1 MTIDELSDT
10 ERALNRLKKTARL
23 LGLGFRIVLAAYC
36 VIWIALSILF
46 FLVAFFPD
54 VVPGSG
60 PGGLQPF
67 ILCVLF
73 GLLIAGLLRIAVL
86 IFDDVAK
93 GESPF
98 SMRQVKRIRLAAL
111 LFLVYV
117 VLEMVFPSGQSSLV
131 QQGDFQVNYWVA
143 DRSENASIQINF
155 GMLGAAIIFYCLSLV
170 FEYGTLLQ
178 QLSDE
183 TL

>member
-1 MTIDELSDT
+1 MAIDEASDT
-10 ERALNRLKKTARL
+10 ERALNRLKKTGRFL
-23 LGLGFRIVLAAYC
+23 STGFRIIFVVYC
-36 VIWIALSILF
+36 IIWIALAGLF

-60 PGGLQPF
+60 SGGLQPF

-86 IFDDVAK
+86 IFDDVSK

-98 SMRQVKRIRLAAL
+98 SIRQVKRIRLAAI
-111 LFLVYV
+111 LFLAYV
-117 VLEMVFPSGQSSLV
+117 VLEMIFPSGQSSLV

-143 DRSENASIQINF
+143 DRSEHTSIQINF